1 MLRENSTAPT
11 PNCVSAIM
19 KEDMLEVLLYLFEN
33 YMAEGGELQPDQ
45 EILSR
50 ELSQAGFADGEIS
63 KAFTWLEDLLT
74 MCEDAPN
81 TEADWLPHVEHPS
94 IRVFTDSE
102 SQRFGMGGKSLLIQL
117 EQAGVLDSQSRE
129 LVIDR
134 VMAIET
140 DELSADHLK
149 WVVMMVLCNHP
160 ERSDLIGL
168 AEELV
173 SEDFE
178 ALLH

>member
-1 MLRENSTAPT
+1 
-11 PNCVSAIM
+11 M

-45 EILSR
+45 EILSQ
-50 ELSQAGFADGEIS
+50 ELAQAGFADGEIS

-74 MCEDAPN
+74 MCENAPS
-81 TEADWLPHVEHPS
+81 TEADWHPHLENQS
-94 IRVFTDSE
+94 IRVFTDTE
-102 SQRFGMGGKSLLIQL
+102 SSRLGIDGMDLLVKL
-117 EQAGVLDSQSRE
+117 EQAGVLDNQSRE
-129 LVIDR
+129 MVIDR

-140 DELSADHLK
+140 GELSLDHLK

-173 SEDFE
+173 SENFE
-178 ALLH
+178 PLLH

>member
-1 MLRENSTAPT
+1 
-11 PNCVSAIM
+11 M
-19 KEDMLEVLLYLFEN
+19 KEDMLEVLLYLVEN

-45 EILSR
+45 EILSQ
-50 ELSQAGFADGEIS
+50 ELSQAGFADGEIT
-63 KAFTWLEDLLT
+63 KAFAWLEDLLT
-74 MCEDAPN
+74 MCEEAPS
-81 TEADWLPHVEHPS
+81 TEADWQPQVDHQPA
-94 IRVFTDSE
+94 IRIFTDSE
-102 SQRFGMGGKSLLIQL
+102 LLRLGQGGTSLLIQL

-129 LVIDR
+129 MVIDR

-160 ERSDLIGL
+160 ERADLIGL

-173 SEDFE
+173 SDEFE
-178 ALLH
+178 TLLH